1 MAQKLKTVPCSSF
14 LVAAI
19 SLLVPSF
26 AFCQQPNLQTS
37 FFAPAAIR
45 TPSAVL
51 GADIV
56 DTEHLS
62 YLNQM
67 YREKK
72 KVSATFE
79 PNGSDLLIQKAEEK
93 FRAGRKYYQ
102 DREFDK
108 ARTAFDEAIDLM
120 LQASEN
126 PSERSLYER
135 KLEDM
140 VDSIHH
146 YDISGMGAAVDESLP
161 QFDKAPLEDI
171 VQMTFPVDPR
181 MKEKV
186 RTEIQATSSALP
198 LVMNDVVLGYIN
210 YFSGRGHKTLEYG
223 LARAGKYRP
232 MISRILAE
240 EGVPQ
245 ELIHLAQAESG
256 FLPRAVSRAAA
267 GGMWQ
272 FVKFR
277 GNQYGLQQT
286 ASTDDRYDPEK
297 ATRAA
302 ARHLKDLY
310 NEFGDWYLAIAAYN
324 CGPGCVEKAV
334 ERTGYADYWELRARR
349 AIPAET
355 TNYVPIILA
364 MTIMAKNAPA
374 YGLDQVTP
382 EQPWEYDTIKVT
394 SSTNLALIGD
404 LTDSSVP
411 ELQQLNPSLLRAS
424 APEGFDLRVP
434 KGMGDSTLASLDLV
448 PADKR
453 FSWRMHRVE
462 TGESL
467 SAIAHRFNTSVSTI
481 SSANQL
487 TGSEP
492 APGDK
497 LLIPSVYREPAAP
510 VLRASAKT
518 SGKGRTAR
526 STSAHATV
534 ATRRPASA
542 SAKGS
547 STVATKRPVRNTA
560 GTLAQAGHRARP
572 VTP

>member
-1 MAQKLKTVPCSSF
+1 MAEKLKTVLYSSV
-14 LVAAI
+14 LAVATSI
-19 SLLVPSF
+19 LIPSQLF
-26 AFCQQPNLQTS
+26 SQQSNLQTS
-37 FFAPAAIR
+37 FFAPAAVR
-45 TPSAVL
+45 SSSNTL
-51 GADIV
+51 GADIA

-62 YLNQM
+62 YINQVS
-67 YREKK
+67 REQKK
-72 KVSATFE
+72 ISPQFQ

-93 FRAGRKYYQ
+93 FRAGRRFYQ
-102 DREFDK
+102 DQEYDK
-108 ARTAFDEAIDLM
+108 ARTEFDAAIDLM
-120 LQASEN
+120 LLASEN
-126 PSERSLYER
+126 PTERSLYESR
-135 KLEDM
+135 LEEM
-140 VDSIHH
+140 VDSIHR
-146 YDISGMGAAVDESLP
+146 YDLAGMGAAAEEAPP

-181 MKEKV
+181 IKDKV
-186 RTEIQATSSALP
+186 RTEIQTTSSALP

-210 YFSGRGHKTLEYG
+210 YFNGHGHKTLEYG

-286 ASTDDRYDPEK
+286 ASTDDRFDPEK

-334 ERTGYADYWELRARR
+334 ERTGYADYWELRARH

-382 EQPWEYDTIKVT
+382 EQPWQYDTIKLT
-394 SSTNLALIGD
+394 SPTNLALVSD
-404 LTDSSVP
+404 LTDTPVP
-411 ELQQLNPSLLRAS
+411 ELQQLNPSLLRGI
-424 APEGFDLRVP
+424 APEGFDLRIP
-434 KGMGDSTLASLDLV
+434 KGMADSTLATLDLV

-453 FSWRMHRVE
+453 SSWRMHRVE
-462 TGESL
+462 SGESL
-467 SAIAHRFNTSVSTI
+467 SAIARRFNMSTSLI
-481 SSANQL
+481 ASANQM
-487 TGSEP
+487 TDSEP
-492 APGDK
+492 APGDR
-497 LLIPSVYREPAAP
+497 LLIPAVYHEATPMVKRSGNSSGR
-510 VLRASAKT
+510 RAS
-518 SGKGRTAR
+518 R
-526 STSAHATV
+526 SSHSQVAVRHSSPSSNRTSAV
-534 ATRRPASA
+534 AARRPAR
-542 SAKGS
+542 K
-547 STVATKRPVRNTA
+547 TA
-560 GTLAQAGHRARP
+560 GTVAQVNRKRP
-572 VTP
+572 LNP